1 MQTPQTPVERPLVSV
16 LTSTF
21 NGDRFVAETIESVL
35 VQSYPNVEHVLV
47 DDGSTDGTPAILEDY
62 AGRYPDRVRIVRFDE
77 QAGPTRRRND
87 ALEAARGSYL
97 AWLDHDDLWLPTKL
111 DRQVEVLEREPGVG
125 FVFTQ
130 WELFDHSSGDV
141 LERSAIAPDGD
152 TLGRLFVEGCF
163 VASSTVVWRRD
174 VMERRGLRFR
184 ERDFSWGDDHFLW
197 LGLSLDARGELV
209 DEVLTRLRRHG
220 ANESVRLAQDNLYP
234 RSIDLLD
241 EFLHAFPEA
250 VARVGGARRRGVA
263 RHQALAAIYELQRG
277 RRARAAA
284 YALRAAAHDPRGAAR
299 YLRRRLAR

>member
-1 MQTPQTPVERPLVSV
+1 
-16 LTSTF
+16 
-21 NGDRFVAETIESVL
+21 
-35 VQSYPNVEHVLV
+35 
-47 DDGSTDGTPAILEDY
+47 
-62 AGRYPDRVRIVRFDE
+62 
-77 QAGPTRRRND
+77 
-87 ALEAARGSYL
+87 
-97 AWLDHDDLWLPTKL
+97 
-111 DRQVEVLEREPGVG
+111 
-125 FVFTQ
+125 
-130 WELFDHSSGDV
+130 
-141 LERSAIAPDGD
+141 
-152 TLGRLFVEGCF
+152 
-163 VASSTVVWRRD
+163 
-174 VMERRGLRFR
+174 MERRGLRFR

-277 RRARAAA
+277 RRARAAG